1 MTPISALHSFSAA
14 SASGAEY
21 LAKRKTGSLRS
32 SAATTSGSGREP
44 GFSGAAKTLATVSPR
59 ATKASS
65 ADLTPDAHKV
75 VADAVRRMRE
85 TGTRSVRI
93 EARASATGSPAANQR
108 LAETRS
114 QVVAD
119 ELAADGLSPAMLH
132 QVPIGQTGSG
142 DPSVAERR
150 VDIVLER

>member
-1 MTPISALHSFSAA
+1 MSAVTRHLCCAALLVLLAGCVAPSTDNGRFLVFFDEFSAN
-14 SASGAEY
+14 
-21 LAKRKTGSLRS
+21 
-32 SAATTSGSGREP
+32 
-44 GFSGAAKTLATVSPR
+44 
-59 ATKASS
+59 
-65 ADLTPDAHKV
+65 LTPDAHKV
-75 VADAVRRMRE
+75 VADAVRRVRE

-93 EARASATGSPAANQR
+93 EARASATGSPTANQR

-119 ELAADGLSPAMLH
+119 ELATDGISPTMLH

>member
-1 MTPISALHSFSAA
+1 MLPVTRHFGCAALLILLAGCVQPATDNGRFLVFFDEFSAN
-14 SASGAEY
+14 
-21 LAKRKTGSLRS
+21 
-32 SAATTSGSGREP
+32 
-44 GFSGAAKTLATVSPR
+44 
-59 ATKASS
+59 
-65 ADLTPDAHKV
+65 LTPEAHKV
-75 VADAVRRMRE
+75 VADAVKRVRE
-85 TGTRSVRI
+85 TGARSVRI

-119 ELAADGLSPAMLH
+119 ELRADGISPAMLR

-142 DPSVAERR
+142 DPTVAERR

>member
-1 MTPISALHSFSAA
+1 MFRVTRHLCCAALLFLLAACVAPSADNGRFLVFFDEFSAN
-14 SASGAEY
+14 
-21 LAKRKTGSLRS
+21 
-32 SAATTSGSGREP
+32 
-44 GFSGAAKTLATVSPR
+44 
-59 ATKASS
+59 
-65 ADLTPDAHKV
+65 LTPEAHKV
-75 VADAVRRMRE
+75 VADAVRRVRE

-119 ELAADGLSPAMLH
+119 ELRADGMSPAMLH